1 MRTNYVLIDFESI
14 RPELHSFLDRDHFKT
29 LVFVGANQNKV
40 PFETAAALQRLGT
53 RAEYVKISGNGPN
66 ALDFHIA
73 FHIGRLSERSPDAFF
88 HVISKDKG
96 FDPLIRHLKDEKI
109 FAARWEDVR
118 DIPLVKAAEARTS
131 ADRATLYAERV
142 ASSSSKPRRITTL
155 TGSIHSFF
163 SKTLSDADVTE
174 VVSELVRRGVVSV
187 NGTKISYPAGA
198 ES

>member
-14 RPELHSFLDRDHFKT
+14 RPELHSFLDREHFKT

-40 PFETAAALQRLGT
+40 PFETAAALQRLGA

-73 FHIGRLSERSPDAFF
+73 FHIGRLSERSPDSFF

-118 DIPLVKAAEARTS
+118 DIPLVKAAEARTAS
-131 ADRATLYAERV
+131 DRATLFAERL
-142 ASSSSKPRRITTL
+142 SSSASKPRRTTTL

-163 SKTLSDADVTE
+163 SKTLSDDETADV
-174 VVSELVRRGVVSV
+174 VAELVRRGVVALD
-187 NGTKISYPAGA
+187 GTKVSYPAGEA
-198 ES
+198 S

>member
-1 MRTNYVLIDFESI
+1 LRTNYVLIDFESI

-40 PFETAAALQRLGT
+40 PFETAAALQRLGA

-73 FHIGRLSERSPDAFF
+73 FHIGRLSERSPDSFF

-96 FDPLIRHLKDEKI
+96 FDPLIRHLKDERI

-118 DIPLVKAAEARTS
+118 DIPLVKAAEARTAS
-131 ADRATLYAERV
+131 DRATLFAERLN
-142 ASSSSKPRRITTL
+142 SSASKPRRTTTL

-163 SKTLSDADVTE
+163 SKTLSDDETADV
-174 VVSELVRRGVVSV
+174 VAELVRRGVVALD
-187 NGTKISYPAGA
+187 GTKVSYLAGEA
-198 ES
+198 S